1 MKRAALRDEPEQDI
15 IDLAKNGS
23 GDAFTELVRRYEDTV
38 YKFSYKV
45 CRDREKAE
53 ETLQDTFISVYRKLG
68 SFDGKSKFSTWLYT
82 VVTNNCLMKR
92 RRSKRSELVES
103 LESYDHPGEEGGPGG
118 RHIEIARWNE
128 TPADLLVN
136 KELRNILEKTIKKLP
151 EDYRVVF
158 VMRDIEEKSNEET
171 ARILGLSVEATKS
184 RLRRA
189 RAFLR
194 AQLDPYFRSTGEAT
208 P

>member
-1 MKRAALRDEPEQDI
+1 MKRTALGETQDSDLI
-15 IDLAKNGS
+15 GLAKS
-23 GDAFTELVRRYEDTV
+23 GHSGAFTELVRRYEDTV
-38 YKFSYKV
+38 YKFSFKV

-53 ETLQDTFISVYRKLG
+53 ETLQDTFINVYRKLG

-92 RRSKRSELVES
+92 RKSKRSSLEES
-103 LESYDHPGEEGGPGG
+103 LEVFDHPDAGGGHG
-118 RHIEIARWNE
+118 IRHVEIARWNE

-136 KELRNILEKTIKKLP
+136 KELQSVLEDAIRKLP

-158 VMRDIEEKSNEET
+158 VMRDMEEKSNEET
-171 ARILGLSVEATKS
+171 ARILGLSLEATKS

-194 AQLDPYFRSTGEAT
+194 TQLDPYLAAT
-208 P
+208 AKE

>member
-1 MKRAALRDEPEQDI
+1 MKHASLRDKPEPELIQ
-15 IDLAKNGS
+15 LAKG
-23 GDAFTELVRRYEDTV
+23 GDGNAFTELVRRYEETV
-38 YKFSYKV
+38 FKFSYKV

-53 ETLQDTFISVYRKLG
+53 ETLQDTFINVFRKLG

-92 RRSKRSELVES
+92 RKSKRSELEES
-103 LESYDHPGEEGGPGG
+103 LESYDHPPGDARQHG
-118 RHIEIARWNE
+118 RHLEIARWNE
-128 TPADLLVN
+128 TPADVLMN
-136 KELRNILEKTIKKLP
+136 KELQTLLEQTILRLP
-151 EDYRVVF
+151 EDYRMVF
-158 VMRDIEEKSNEET
+158 VMRDIEEKTNEET

-194 AQLDPYFRSTGEAT
+194 AQLDPYFAREAT
-208 P
+208 T